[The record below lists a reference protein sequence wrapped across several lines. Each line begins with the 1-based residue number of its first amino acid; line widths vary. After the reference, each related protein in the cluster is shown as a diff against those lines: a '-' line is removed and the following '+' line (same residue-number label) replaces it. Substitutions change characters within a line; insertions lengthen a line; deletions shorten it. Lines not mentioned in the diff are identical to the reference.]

1 MNKEPFNHN
10 RFILPATIMGL
21 AFVIAVSIFALT
33 WKGVKSENQT
43 INVTGSA
50 KRTIVSDLGILR
62 ISLNTEEASQ
72 LAAYKSLKGQ
82 TPELVN
88 YLVSKG
94 FDKSKIT
101 FQVINLYPNYLY
113 NDEGTQ
119 VGIRSYSGLQTLE
132 VRSSDVN
139 LIKSTSLDAASLVE
153 QGLNV
158 TVSQPEYYY
167 TKLSGIKIDIQADA
181 AKDAMV
187 RGRRI
192 AEATGRKLGV
202 LTNARMGVLQIT
214 PENSN
219 VTSDYG
225 INDVSSIRKEITAV
239 INANFLID

>member
-1 MNKEPFNHN
+1 M
-10 RFILPATIMGL
+10 
-21 AFVIAVSIFALT
+21 
-33 WKGVKSENQT
+33 
-43 INVTGSA
+43 
-50 KRTIVSDLGILR
+50 
-62 ISLNTEEASQ
+62 
-72 LAAYKSLKGQ
+72 
-82 TPELVN
+82 
-88 YLVSKG
+88 
-94 FDKSKIT
+94 
-101 FQVINLYPNYLY
+101 
-113 NDEGTQ
+113 
-119 VGIRSYSGLQTLE
+119 GIRSYSGLQTLE